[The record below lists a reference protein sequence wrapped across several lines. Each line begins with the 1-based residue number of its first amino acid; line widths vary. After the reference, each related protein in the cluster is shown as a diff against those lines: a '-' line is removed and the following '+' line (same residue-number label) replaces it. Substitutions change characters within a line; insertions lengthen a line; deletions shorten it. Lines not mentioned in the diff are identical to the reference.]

1 MPRKPSSANLI
12 GQRTKTRRLFVQ
24 VLSPVKGSAGVQ
36 GFAEALGDIVTNMDR
51 GVRDGVKSRL
61 ATVIKNRAVKNI
73 NAGKRRSKYPHPL
86 DYTHKT
92 LPPANRLENSIVQ
105 LPTGTDTLVMSFGE
119 GARYG
124 RIHNLPKGT
133 SETLKPMNS
142 PYLIFPNRKNVAIRK
157 TYKNRKGEVKS
168 RMVRPKFL
176 RAKKVQKPGTGF
188 FSEAVEYGKKQVG
201 KIIAEEAAYAASRV
215 KDSDIK
221 ISERG
226 GRIYT
231 GGSRARKRMNP

>member
-1 MPRKPSSANLI
+1 MPRKPASANLI

-24 VLSPVKGSAGVQ
+24 VMSPVKGSAGVQ

-61 ATVIKNRAVKNI
+61 ATVIRNRAVKNI
-73 NAGKRRSKYPHPL
+73 NDGKKRSKYPHPL
-86 DYTHKT
+86 DFTHKT

-124 RIHNLPKGT
+124 RIHNMPKGS
-133 SETLKPMNS
+133 SETLRPRNS
-142 PYLIFPNRKNVAIRK
+142 QFLIFPNRKNIAIRK
-157 TYKNRKGEVKS
+157 TYKNKKGETKS
-168 RMVRPKFL
+168 RMVRPKWL
-176 RAKKVQKPGTGF
+176 RAKKVRKPGVAF
-188 FSEAVEYGKKQVG
+188 FDEAVEYGKKQVG

-231 GGSRARKRMNP
+231 GGSRARKKMTP